1 MKGEKVE
8 IFDNDTKIL
17 GGNRNGC
24 DDSAFLEKNAE
35 HDKAFAAASSGD
47 VAENNSADSKISAEG
62 DSVGSKISA
71 EGDGVGGANILI
83 DHSNDLGEVRPL
95 KKDGLSRS
103 NRALTF
109 THAISNI
116 TNIFVSTFLVSYIYS
131 ISSNY
136 VLNIGLFYMVKYVA
150 MAIFYFLVS
159 FIVDRT
165 NRVIVY
171 RIALF
176 IHGIFMLLV
185 VIWGRNLATYIVL
198 AGLIYGLAD
207 ALYYASYN
215 VMKNELIPSR
225 KIARFSAYQHSAE
238 KIINVVIPI
247 SLGPLIDLGS
257 FKLSAII
264 VLSLMAVQ
272 IVVSLFIYSKRPENS
287 SFNVKEFFQDV
298 KDLGEN
304 KSFIKRILLISAIY
318 GFYTILSPL
327 ETVLIM
333 LSFDSNFS
341 LGIIKGIF
349 AVCAVAMI
357 FVLTK
362 LLKPGRRNF
371 IYILAAVLIP
381 LSSLIVV
388 IFTSKITLIIY
399 SFVYA
404 TFSIVSSYYY
414 DVFRNTLLKKF
425 GMYRD
430 IAEFQC
436 AVELVMNFARGVIF
450 LLMIIAGVIGAS
462 FGTAGLVIATK
473 VMLFVSVFS
482 LTSMDILLLFM
493 EKKLIKQKII
503 E

>member
-1 MKGEKVE
+1 MK
-8 IFDNDTKIL
+8 
-17 GGNRNGC
+17 
-24 DDSAFLEKNAE
+24 
-35 HDKAFAAASSGD
+35 
-47 VAENNSADSKISAEG
+47 
-62 DSVGSKISA
+62 
-71 EGDGVGGANILI
+71 
-83 DHSNDLGEVRPL
+83 
-95 KKDGLSRS
+95 
-103 NRALTF
+103 
-109 THAISNI
+109 
-116 TNIFVSTFLVSYIYS
+116 
-131 ISSNY
+131 
-136 VLNIGLFYMVKYVA
+136 
-150 MAIFYFLVS
+150 S
-159 FIVDRT
+159 FFGT
-165 NRVIVY
+165 
-171 RIALF
+171 
-176 IHGIFMLLV
+176 
-185 VIWGRNLATYIVL
+185 
-198 AGLIYGLAD
+198 
-207 ALYYASYN
+207 
-215 VMKNELIPSR
+215 PSR